1 MEYQQYLDSH
11 TDDVK
16 DVRDYGYSTPANH
29 NPENWGHLLCKPRWC
44 YQCNGINVEPECRLL
59 HPYSLTLE
67 ESPQPV
73 GANLANVTT
82 ISGETVKST
91 YTDEDTWSILS
102 EIESIDSADPTQIV
116 KCPECKGRVQYADMI
131 REL

>member
-16 DVRDYGYSTPANH
+16 DVRDYGYGTPANH
-29 NPENWGHLLCKPRWC
+29 NPEDWKHLLCPPRWC
-44 YQCNGINVEPECRLL
+44 YQCNGINVEPECRMK

-73 GANLANVTT
+73 GSNCTNMLYT
-82 ISGETVKST
+82 GEST
-91 YTDEDTWSILS
+91 HVDEDTWSILS
-102 EIESIDSADPTQIV
+102 EIESIDGEDPAQLV
-116 KCPECKGRVQYADMI
+116 KCPECRPQFPH
-131 REL
+131 RLLFR